1 MENDTIYIDSRETKN
16 RRDNFINYVESHPKK
31 LIGGLKPISDK
42 IKNGEEWYEITSLE
56 YGDFIYNNVIIEY
69 KTEDDLIDSSRS
81 NGKEST
87 RLNRQLY
94 ECNVFAPQDI
104 VYVVLEGNIYNVQSE
119 FVSRM
124 SVKSGLITHP
134 EQSLCF
140 KDMLYVMR
148 LQDKVVLPP
157 TNNIRKLEFAV
168 SMALTLGFSWKQAN
182 DLNRWNDLR
191 DINDFIKVFNQD
203 LDSFKKQ
210 TKVKYLNEIQFNKA
224 RRDLGL

>member
-1 MENDTIYIDSRETKN
+1 
-16 RRDNFINYVESHPKK
+16 
-31 LIGGLKPISDK
+31 
-42 IKNGEEWYEITSLE
+42 
-56 YGDFIYNNVIIEY
+56 
-69 KTEDDLIDSSRS
+69 
-81 NGKEST
+81 
-87 RLNRQLY
+87 
-94 ECNVFAPQDI
+94 
-104 VYVVLEGNIYNVQSE
+104 
-119 FVSRM
+119 M